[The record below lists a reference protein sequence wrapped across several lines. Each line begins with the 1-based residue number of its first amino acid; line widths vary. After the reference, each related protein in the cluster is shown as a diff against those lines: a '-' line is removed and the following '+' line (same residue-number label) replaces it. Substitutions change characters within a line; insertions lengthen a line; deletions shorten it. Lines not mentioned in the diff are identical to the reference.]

1 MLTPVTLSGNYLAT
15 AGRRFIPIGVNW
27 VPARAAMQWPYEWD
41 PTSIEADFGQMRDLG
56 LNLVR
61 FDLVWPWF
69 EPRPGQYNEGDTWNF
84 ELPGFTG
91 TLFEWR
97 HA

>member
-41 PTSIEADFGQMRDLG
+41 SDVILVHHLRQVEEYLG
-56 LNLVR
+56 S
-61 FDLVWPWF
+61 
-69 EPRPGQYNEGDTWNF
+69 
-84 ELPGFTG
+84 
-91 TLFEWR
+91 
-97 HA
+97 